1 MMKRITRTLVILGL
15 TFMMP
20 MAIIQAQDTTENGM
34 DTTEAAADTGEMDTS
49 AMAADT
55 AEEASA
61 DTAATADAQEGE
73 EAKDSGQSAHQ
84 VIKDYFIEG
93 GGFMFPVLICL
104 IIGLA
109 VCIERIITLNLKTI
123 NSRKLLEQI
132 ESHFEQGDVEGA
144 RETVRNTR
152 GPIASIFYQAIE
164 RRSEGTEIVEK
175 SVVSYGSV
183 QMGLLERGLTWISLF
198 IAIAPMLGFM
208 GTVIGMIQ
216 AFDSI
221 EAAGDVS
228 PSLVAAGIKTALL
241 TTVAGL
247 IVGVIL
253 QVFYNYIVSKVDN
266 LVNDMEDA
274 SISLVDLMIKYG
286 IVTQSSSKNQ

>member
-1 MMKRITRTLVILGL
+1 MKKILLTLAFSSFVLANC
-15 TFMMP
+15 P
-20 MAIIQAQDTTENGM
+20 YAQET
-34 DTTEAAADTGEMDTS
+34 ADTSTETADTVAQADTAASDTS
-49 AMAADT
+49 GMAADT
-55 AEEASA
+55 ADTDTTTTASKGP
-61 DTAATADAQEGE
+61 DAPS
-73 EAKDSGQSAHQ
+73 KDEDQSGHQ

-109 VCIERIITLNLKTI
+109 VCIERIITLNLKSV
-123 NSRKLLEQI
+123 NSTKILNDVEGYL
-132 ESHFEQGDVEGA
+132 SQGDVEGA
-144 RETVRNTR
+144 KSYVKDTR
-152 GPIASIFYQAIE
+152 GPLASIFFQALD
-164 RRSEGTEIVEK
+164 RRTEGTEMVEK

-183 QMGLLERGLTWISLF
+183 QMGLLEKGLTWVSLF

-216 AFDSI
+216 AFDRI

-241 TTVAGL
+241 TTVSGL

-253 QVFYNYIVSKVDN
+253 QVFYNYLVSKVDS
-266 LVNDMEDA
+266 LVNDMEDS
-274 SISLVDLMIKYG
+274 SISLVDMMIKHG
-286 IVTQSSSKNQ
+286 VITNKNT